1 MVKPQLKKKKKNM
14 LFHGED
20 LNISRRVKACFEK
33 KKKSRRVKEFVLEIW
48 KQVC

>member
-1 MVKPQLKKKKKNM
+1 M

-33 KKKSRRVKEFVLEIW
+33 KKKKQKSEGVCVGDLEAGVLMTMT
-48 KQVC
+48 